1 MTIIKIDKDIITL
14 INVFTVDPSK
24 QQQLIDTLVETTKHV
39 WRLQDGYVSASIH
52 KSQDMRKV
60 VNYVQYKGK
69 EAFDKRL
76 DNPEAIIRMNKVLS
90 MAKADGHLYDVV
102 FTDKKNN
109 LQPSSRVDLK
119 ITVRALLLYQ
129 FRTARK
135 PCRLQ

>member
-102 FTDKKNN
+102 FTDKKE
-109 LQPSSRVDLK
+109 
-119 ITVRALLLYQ
+119 
-129 FRTARK
+129 
-135 PCRLQ
+135 

>member
-24 QQQLIDTLVETTKHV
+24 QQQLIDALVETTKQV

-60 VNYVQYKGK
+60 VNYIQYKGK

-102 FTDKKNN
+102 FTDKKE
-109 LQPSSRVDLK
+109 
-119 ITVRALLLYQ
+119 
-129 FRTARK
+129 
-135 PCRLQ
+135 

>member
-24 QQQLIDTLVETTKHV
+24 QQQLIDTLVETTKRV

-60 VNYVQYKGK
+60 VNYIQYKGK
-69 EAFDKRL
+69 EAFDKRV

-102 FTDKKNN
+102 FTDKKE
-109 LQPSSRVDLK
+109 
-119 ITVRALLLYQ
+119 
-129 FRTARK
+129 
-135 PCRLQ
+135 